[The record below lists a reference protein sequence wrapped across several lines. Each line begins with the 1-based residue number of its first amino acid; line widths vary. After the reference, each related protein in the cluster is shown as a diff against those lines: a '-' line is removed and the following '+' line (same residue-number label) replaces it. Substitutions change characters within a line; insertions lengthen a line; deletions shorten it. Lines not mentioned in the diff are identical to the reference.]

1 MLKFYPELLE
11 NLQMRITA
19 EYGSVKKFA
28 EKTGISR
35 YNLSKVFTGK
45 QDISVS
51 LYLRICEALN
61 VLRPLGNT
69 INNACTLRDYL
80 SVNHDRIVRSV
91 LALMTEQ

>member
-11 NLQMRITA
+11 NLQMKITT
-19 EYGSVKKFA
+19 EHGSVKKFA
-28 EKTGISR
+28 EETGISR

-61 VLRPLGNT
+61 VLPPLDNA
-69 INNACTLRDYL
+69 INNGCTLRDYL
-80 SVNHDRIVRSV
+80 SVDHDRLIESV
-91 LALMTEQ
+91 LKLMTE